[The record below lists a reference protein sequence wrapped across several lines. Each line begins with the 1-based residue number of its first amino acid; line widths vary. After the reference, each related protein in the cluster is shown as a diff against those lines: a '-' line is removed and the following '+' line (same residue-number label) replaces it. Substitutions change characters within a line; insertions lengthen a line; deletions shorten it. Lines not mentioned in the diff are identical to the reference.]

1 MAAHK
6 IMITT
11 TTTINITM
19 ITIMAITTTIIMT
32 TIIAMGTTITI
43 AMRTATPRKRL
54 TRNKDDCGI
63 EAFHMQ
69 G

>member
-1 MAAHK
+1 VAAHK

-19 ITIMAITTTIIMT
+19 ITIMA

-54 TRNKDDCGI
+54 TRNKDGCGI